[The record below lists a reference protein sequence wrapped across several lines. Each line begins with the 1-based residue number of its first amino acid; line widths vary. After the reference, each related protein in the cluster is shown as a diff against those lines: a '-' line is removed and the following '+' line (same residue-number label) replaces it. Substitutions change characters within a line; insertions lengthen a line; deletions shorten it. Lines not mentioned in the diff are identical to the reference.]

1 MDYPIKFAIIVIF
14 AFVLVLSYPT
24 YAYPPL
30 RNTLGRVVWI
40 LVWPFR
46 GLWRA
51 TKWIIAA
58 PGQWVRFQREIPEL
72 AEKAEM
78 QAQELA
84 VSAGHMWLETQF
96 FPHKP
101 RLVIRDADRDHG
113 TLSRIHTELLS
124 RTFGRP
130 VREEVWF
137 IKQKKAYPRPP
148 RDTWWQIDVWFYW
161 AAWLILAALFI
172 VAYYLP
178 GRIPRFRKLTPI
190 GLRRLH
196 GEWRSLIKEQAEL
209 RANMES
215 IPERTKIYDRLESAK
230 ELRKRRRKAEEALL
244 HPLKSAE
251 IAFEGVKGY
260 IRQWQ
265 FRRRYVP
272 TKGSQYLSLQH
283 ILGEWQE
290 RVHNIERMQA
300 NGHNAEELIETVRS
314 LERDMAMAGIYAT
327 KIVQME
333 RRAQQIRSLHKRLK
347 RRNRRLNMPND
358 ELADVIIPLREEVP
372 KLWVAARWDELDSV
386 LDKTLRSVQIYESV
400 ILSRTWNLHAGTFQQ
415 LVAVVFRP
423 GAAADSVHMRIN
435 PETDEGRRQAS
446 SGSSGFSAFAKEI
459 HEHSSEERSRF
470 AHRRN

>member
-1 MDYPIKFAIIVIF
+1 MDYPIKIAILIIF
-14 AFVLVLSYPT
+14 ALVLVLSYPT

-30 RNTLGRVVWI
+30 RNTLGKVVWI
-40 LVWPFR
+40 LLWPFL

-58 PGQWVRFQREIPEL
+58 PGLWIRFQREIPEL
-72 AEKAEM
+72 VDKAEM
-78 QAQELA
+78 QARELTE
-84 VSAGHMWLETQF
+84 SAGRMWLETQF

-113 TLSRIHTELLS
+113 TLSGIHTELLS

-137 IKQKKAYPRPP
+137 IKHKKAYPRPP
-148 RDTWWQIDVWFYW
+148 RETWWQVDIWFYW
-161 AAWLILAALFI
+161 TAWQILAALFI
-172 VAYYLP
+172 VAYWVP

-196 GEWRSLIKEQAEL
+196 GDWRSLIKEQAEL
-209 RANMES
+209 RSIMES
-215 IPERTKIYDRLESAK
+215 IPERTETYDRLESAK
-230 ELRKRRRKAEEALL
+230 ELKRRRRKAEEALL

-290 RVHNIERMQA
+290 RVHNIELTQA
-300 NGHNAEELIETVRS
+300 NGHNAEVLIEAVRS

-333 RRAQQIRSLHKRLK
+333 RRAQQIRSMHKRLK
-347 RRNRRLNMPND
+347 RRYRRLNMPND
-358 ELADVIIPLREEVP
+358 ELADVMTPLREEVP
-372 KLWVAARWDELDSV
+372 NLWVAARWDELDNV
-386 LDKTLRSVQIYESV
+386 LDKTLQSVQIYESV
-400 ILSRTWNLHAGTFQQ
+400 ILSRTWHLHAGTFEQ
-415 LVAVVFRP
+415 LVATVFRP
-423 GAAADSVHMRIN
+423 GAAVESVEMRFN

-446 SGSSGFSAFAKEI
+446 SGSSEFSPFAEEVR
-459 HEHSSEERSRF
+459 EHSSEERSRF
-470 AHRRN
+470 AYRRN